1 LLEARDSM
9 ALIQCGFFA
18 QTLGLSMSM
27 NVVIPERS
35 YGIGVE
41 AGGTA
46 AAGDK
51 YPVLYLLHGLS
62 DDHSIWLR
70 RTSVERYAAEYGI
83 AVVMP
88 EVHRS
93 FYTNMKSGLDYWTF
107 ISEEVPHVAQS
118 LFPISGKREDSFAAG
133 LSMGGYGA
141 MKLGLR
147 APEKFAAVAS
157 LSGAMDIVAFGT
169 PGNPYAD
176 KEYKWIFGSQE
187 EAEGSEEDL
196 FALADRAVAS
206 GVSLP
211 KLYQCCGT
219 EDFLYAANVRFRDHA
234 RALGLPLD
242 YEEGPGDHNW
252 GYWDENI
259 QRVLAWLPIPGKA

>member
-1 LLEARDSM
+1 M

-41 AGGTA
+41 AGGART
-46 AAGDK
+46 GDK
-51 YPVLYLLHGLS
+51 FPVLYLLHGLS

-107 ISEEVPHVAQS
+107 VSEELPHVAQS

-157 LSGAMDIVAFGT
+157 LSGAMDILAFDHEGS
-169 PGNPYAD
+169 PLAA
-176 KEYKWIFGSQE
+176 KEYKWIFGSKE
-187 EAEGSEEDL
+187 EAAGSDDDL
-196 FALADRAVAS
+196 FALAERASAA

-219 EDFLYAANVRFRDHA
+219 EDFLYAHNVRFRDHV
-234 RALGLPLD
+234 RSLGIALD

-252 GYWDENI
+252 GYWDERI
-259 QRVLAWLPIPGKA
+259 QRVLAWLPLRGGRV

>member
-1 LLEARDSM
+1 M
-9 ALIQCGFFA
+9 ALIQCSFFA
-18 QTLGLSMSM
+18 QTLGLTMSM
-27 NVVIPERS
+27 NVIIPERS

-41 AGGTA
+41 AGRA
-46 AAGDK
+46 PAGDK

-93 FYTNMKSGLDYWTF
+93 FYTNMKSGLNYWEF
-107 ISEEVPHVAQS
+107 VSEELPHIAQS
-118 LFPISGKREDSFAAG
+118 LFPISDKREDSFAAG

-141 MKLGLR
+141 MKLGLG
-147 APEKFAAVAS
+147 APGKFAAVAS
-157 LSGAMDIVAFGT
+157 LSGAMDIAGLLYDGSPFSAT
-169 PGNPYAD
+169 
-176 KEYKWIFGSQE
+176 EYKWIFGSQE
-187 EAEGSEEDL
+187 EAAGSDDDL
-196 FALADRAVAS
+196 FALADRAVA
-206 GVSLP
+206 GGISLP

-219 EDFLYAANVRFRDHA
+219 EDFLYSQNVRFRDHV
-234 RALGLPLD
+234 RSLGIALD

-252 GYWDENI
+252 GYWDEHI
-259 QRVLAWLPIPGKA
+259 QRVLAWLPLQNGKA

>member
-1 LLEARDSM
+1 M
-9 ALIQCGFFA
+9 ALIQCGFYA

-35 YGIGVE
+35 YGIGVSV
-41 AGGTA
+41 GGDEEKR
-46 AAGDK
+46 DK

-70 RTSVERYAAEYGI
+70 RTSIERYAAEYGI

-88 EVHRS
+88 EAHRS

-118 LFPISGKREDSFAAG
+118 LFPISGRREDSFAAG

-147 APEKFAAVAS
+147 APDKFAAVAS
-157 LSGAMDIVAFGT
+157 LSGAMDAVALGM
-169 PGNPYAD
+169 PGGPMSEKDFRLVY
-176 KEYKWIFGSQE
+176 GSVEQLK
-187 EAEGSEEDL
+187 GSDDDL
-196 FALADRAVAS
+196 LALAERAAAA
-206 GVSLP
+206 GTELP
-211 KLYQCCGT
+211 KLYQCCST
-219 EDFLYAANVRFRDHA
+219 EDFLYAHNTRFRD
-234 RALGLPLD
+234 RLRELGIPLQ
-242 YEEGPGDHNW
+242 YEEGPGAHTW
-252 GYWDENI
+252 GYWDEHI
-259 QRVLAWLPIPGKA
+259 QRVLAWLPLAGAAERG

>member
-1 LLEARDSM
+1 M

-41 AGGTA
+41 AGGA
-46 AAGDK
+46 ARASDK

-118 LFPISGKREDSFAAG
+118 LFPISGKREESFAAG

-147 APEKFAAVAS
+147 APDKFAAVAS
-157 LSGAMDIVAFGT
+157 LSGAMDATALGG
-169 PGNPYAD
+169 PENPLAD
-176 KEYKWIFGSQE
+176 KDFKWIFGSPA
-187 EAEGSEEDL
+187 EAKGSDDDL
-196 FALADRAVAS
+196 FALADRAAAA
-206 GVSLP
+206 GTDLP

-219 EDFLYAANVRFRDHA
+219 EDFLYADNVRFRDHV
-234 RALGLPLD
+234 RSLGIALD
-242 YEEGPGDHNW
+242 YEEGPGDHSW
-252 GYWDENI
+252 AYWDEHI
-259 QRVLAWLPIPGKA
+259 QRVLKWLPLQGGND

>member
-1 LLEARDSM
+1 M

-41 AGGTA
+41 ASGAPAGG
-46 AAGDK
+46 K

-107 ISEEVPHVAQS
+107 ISEELPHVAQS

-147 APEKFAAVAS
+147 APDKFAAVAS
-157 LSGAMDIVAFGT
+157 LSGAMDILALNYEGA
-169 PGNPYAD
+169 PLSQ
-176 KEYKWIFGSQE
+176 KEYSWIFGSVE
-187 EAEGSEEDL
+187 EATGSDDDL
-196 FALADRAVAS
+196 LALAERAFSA
-206 GVSLP
+206 GVTLP
-211 KLYQCCGT
+211 KLYQWCGT
-219 EDFLYAANVRFRDHA
+219 EDFLYADNIRFRDHV
-234 RALGLPLD
+234 RSLGIDLD
-242 YEEGPGDHNW
+242 YEEGPGDHGW
-252 GYWDENI
+252 GYWDTYI
-259 QRVLAWLPIPGKA
+259 QRVLAWLPLQGRA